1 MGQQHDEAEP
11 EDFSLSIRDPALRQ
25 QRKQAAKAVVM
36 ASILMTVAVWACL
49 SIFWGSTYLLEHYFP
64 NAKVYVYDFDSAA
77 NANPLLGPYVVNFME
92 STLSQPV
99 HMGVIIRD
107 TAGKTLA
114 DVENEIVNEKAWAA
128 IVINSNATTM
138 FQEALAGTGG
148 LLAGEYAPKGAISL
162 LSVGARW
169 FQVVDEYIFPF
180 LTQYMQTPTLEAS
193 HAAAANYLSTATPA
207 QISALSQTQR
217 AALATPF
224 ASQETDLRPIYD
236 TQWSGSA
243 PLEAGLIYYII
254 FAFHIALFL
263 FFSRAPLIQGVKSKG
278 RRLTFISTLTLR
290 FLPLLPVYLILSLS
304 YSLINLAFL
313 IPMDGNGHA
322 RFGPQSGFMS
332 KFIFAFFWMLNL
344 MTLFALGLAMES
356 MITILT
362 VKFIP
367 FFLITWIILNITSS
381 FFPPT
386 FMEHFYKYG
395 YAMPFFHSTTGAKHI
410 MWGARDRLG
419 LNFGVLTA
427 WTVLSICSLSL
438 FEFFLRRKDIKRERK
453 ERAHDV
459 EGRAE

>member
-1 MGQQHDEAEP
+1 MGQQNDEPEP

-138 FQEALAGTGG
+138 FQEAVAGTGG
-148 LLAGEYAPKGAISL
+148 LLDGEYAPKGAISL

-207 QISALSQTQR
+207 QISGLSQTQR

-224 ASQETDLRPIYD
+224 ASQETDLRPIYA

-313 IPMDGNGHA
+313 LPMDGNGHA
-322 RFGPQSGFMS
+322 RFGPQSGFM
-332 KFIFAFFWMLNL
+332 IFWMLNL

-356 MITILT
+356 MITLLT

-367 FFLITWIILNITSS
+367 FFLIT
-381 FFPPT
+381 
-386 FMEHFYKYG
+386 
-395 YAMPFFHSTTGAKHI
+395 
-410 MWGARDRLG
+410 
-419 LNFGVLTA
+419 
-427 WTVLSICSLSL
+427 
-438 FEFFLRRKDIKRERK
+438 
-453 ERAHDV
+453 
-459 EGRAE
+459 